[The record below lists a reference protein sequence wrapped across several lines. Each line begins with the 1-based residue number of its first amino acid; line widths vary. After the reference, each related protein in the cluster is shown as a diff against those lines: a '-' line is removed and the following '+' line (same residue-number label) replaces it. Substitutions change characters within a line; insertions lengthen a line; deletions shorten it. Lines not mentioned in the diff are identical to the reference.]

1 MVQIS
6 RVLNSNFQ
14 FPKPSFRQSLSALPE
29 VELICILVIAVKLYQ
44 PFDGLPRYPR
54 TANEIGILEINWDRW
69 STLQQRRHSRDQDND
84 LLRKDPMEIDEQDV
98 FHMSD
103 SQIDAYL
110 NWYAE
115 TWIDQEPKQQ
125 SSRNVP
131 EQLLNMFPIEPLD
144 GSTQGKPDTPQS
156 RQALH
161 ETMLGTLGQV
171 QESLK
176 MRGVVS
182 EAAEGKQKK
191 PVRRIG
197 ASYKH
202 YRKVGDLCQHPHA
215 KDFHET
221 VARVTGLELPVLLR
235 EVFSIERR
243 LHRFWEDTQRVGGV
257 EEDGGEQERR
267 SSHLDE
273 EVDGDSDGRQGS
285 NADVEVASGVDS
297 DVDMEDRSFDGG

>member
-6 RVLNSNFQ
+6 KVLNSNFE
-14 FPKPSFRQSLSALPE
+14 FPKPSFRQCLSALPE
-29 VELICILVIAVKLYQ
+29 VELVCTLVIAVKIYQ

-54 TANEIGILEINWDRW
+54 TTDEIGILEVDWDRW
-69 STLQQRRHSRDQDND
+69 STLQQRRYSKHQDND
-84 LLRKDPMEIDEQDV
+84 LLRKDLMEIDEQDV

-110 NWYAE
+110 DWYAE

-131 EQLLNMFPIEPLD
+131 EQLLKMFPIEPL
-144 GSTQGKPDTPQS
+144 GRSTPAKPDIPQS

-161 ETMLGTLGQV
+161 ETMLETLKQV

-182 EAAEGKQKK
+182 EAAEGKQTK

-202 YRKVGDLCQHPHA
+202 YRRVGDLSQHPPA
-215 KDFHET
+215 KGFHEV
-221 VARVTGLELPVLLR
+221 VARVTGLELPFLLR

-243 LHRFWEDTQRVGGV
+243 LHRFWEDTQRVGGGQA
-257 EEDGGEQERR
+257 DGRKRERR

-273 EVDGDSDGRQGS
+273 EADGDSDGQQGL
-285 NADVEVASGVDS
+285 NADMAVALEVDS
-297 DVDMEDRSFDGG
+297 DMDMEDR